1 MNGRLVW
8 LAIVAG
14 AAFNIALSLMMS
26 FGSGWLFGM
35 VAPES
40 YAMLGFALRLVSAL
54 ADIGAGAI
62 AGFVARRDGP
72 LHGGLASLLATVL
85 MVPVS
90 LLRMRMMAG
99 EVDFHLGAAYWI
111 DFALW
116 TLVGIVLAAVAGFL
130 AVEMRRTK
138 G

>member
-1 MNGRLVW
+1 MNGPLVW
-8 LAIVAG
+8 RAIVAG
-14 AAFNIALSLMMS
+14 AGFNIALSLLMS
-26 FGSGWLFGM
+26 FGSGLLFGL
-35 VAPES
+35 VAP
-40 YAMLGFALRLVSAL
+40 ANFAVLGFVLRLVSAL

-62 AGFVARRDGP
+62 SGYIARRDGP
-72 LHGGLASLLATVL
+72 IHGGLASLVATLL

-99 EVDFHLGAAYWI
+99 EGSFQLGAAYWI

-116 TLVGIVLAAVAGFL
+116 TVVGLVLAAIAGFL
-130 AVEMRRTK
+130 AVELRKSR